1 MRPLFTTIAAACLL
15 GAVVLPARAE
25 PPQLFGTVEF
35 RTNSLGA
42 LPEWQRTLAQIAQEG
57 ATYDACAAADEACP
71 TLGVRAWL
79 RMIRAQS
86 DHAQIEQLRAIN
98 QFLNDWRY
106 KPDSLN
112 YGRRDYWATPLE
124 FLARS
129 GDCEDYAIAKYV
141 TLRRLGYADERLRLV
156 VVRDVDRDVAHAV
169 LAVYLDEDVYILDN
183 LSSRV
188 MSQAEVTHYVP
199 YYSIN
204 ETSRW
209 AHVTPLEMLVSGR
222 AAGVAP
228 SGGPP
233 AAPHARG
240 R

>member
-1 MRPLFTTIAAACLL
+1 MRPLLITIAAACMLS
-15 GAVVLPARAE
+15 AVALPARAD
-25 PPQLFGTVEF
+25 PPELFGTVEF
-35 RTNSLGA
+35 RTNSLSA
-42 LPEWQRTLAQIAQEG
+42 LPEWQRALDQIDHEASI
-57 ATYDACAAADEACP
+57 YDACATAEDACP
-71 TLGVRAWL
+71 TLGVRAWIRL
-79 RMIRAQS
+79 IRAQS
-86 DHAQIEQLRAIN
+86 DRAQIEQMNTVN

-124 FLARS
+124 FLAHS
-129 GDCEDYAIAKYV
+129 GDCEDYAIAKFV
-141 TLRRLGYADERLRLV
+141 TLRRLGFADESLRLV
-156 VVRDVDRDVAHAV
+156 VVRDVVRDIAHAV

-188 MSQAEVTHYVP
+188 MPQAEVTHYVP

-209 AHVTPLEMLVSGR
+209 AHVTPLEMLVSS
-222 AAGVAP
+222 APPGVSP
-228 SGGPP
+228 SGGRS
-233 AAPHARG
+233 AATPSRG